1 MNKEKHKAEIEK
13 CKQDITV
20 LKAKLKAKSGEDEKA
35 SKSLPEASRNTPAAT
50 SDLKQRR
57 ILQGHKGKIYGVQWS
72 KDNRNIV
79 SAGQDGNMI
88 IWNAFT
94 TNKVQAIPL
103 KATFVMTCAY
113 SPNGDFV
120 ACGGLDNAV
129 SIFKVPHPEGKKP
142 VQELVEHEGYVAC
155 ARFVTNGEMLTA
167 SGDQSCLFWD
177 NQTGKVKGAFKGHD
191 GDVMCVDTKENVF
204 CSGSVDK
211 QVKIWDYREQACV
224 MTFRG
229 HEQDVNSVQYF
240 PDGYALASGSED
252 GSCKLWDTRACRP
265 INAYTTDKEV
275 SGVSSV
281 AFSKSGR
288 LLIAGYDDF
297 NAMVWDTLLGV
308 SIQTLSGHTDRLS
321 ALAVSPDGFALVTA
335 SFDTQIKVWA

>member
-1 MNKEKHKAEIEK
+1 VPA
-13 CKQDITV
+13 IT
-20 LKAKLKAKSGEDEKA
+20 
-35 SKSLPEASRNTPAAT
+35 TQ
-50 SDLKQRR
+50 LKQRR

-113 SPNGDFV
+113 APNGEMV

-129 SIFKVPHPEGKKP
+129 SIFHVPHPEGKKP
-142 VQELVEHEGYVAC
+142 IQELAEHEGYVSC
-155 ARFVTNGEMLTA
+155 VRFISNNEVLTA
-167 SGDQSCLFWD
+167 SGDSSCMFWD
-177 NQTGKVKGAFKGHD
+177 SEKGKVKATFKGHE
-191 GDVMCVDTKENVF
+191 GDVMCVDAREGGAVF

-211 QVKIWDYREQACV
+211 SVKVWDSRSVSCV

-229 HEQDVNSVQYF
+229 HEQDVNGVQYLS
-240 PDGYALASGSED
+240 DGNAIASGSED
-252 GSCKLWDTRACRP
+252 GTCRLWDVRACRQV
-265 INAYTTDKEV
+265 NTYATDGNV

-281 AFSKSGR
+281 AFSGSGR

-297 NAMVWDTLLGV
+297 NGVVWDTLTGASVQRLV
-308 SIQTLSGHTDRLS
+308 GHTDRLS
-321 ALAVSPDGFALVTA
+321 ALTVSPDGHALITA